1 MRFNS
6 MVPELTVMDINK
18 TREFYIDILG
28 FKLEYE
34 RVEDKFIF
42 LSYGESQFMFE
53 EFHQDGWNLEGLSY
67 PFGNGVNFSIETD
80 DIESLYKVVKNLE
93 IKLYRELKIVNYRV
107 GGIEVS
113 DKEFLIQD
121 PDGYLL
127 RFVQEG

>member
-1 MRFNS
+1 MKFNS
-6 MVPELTVMDINK
+6 MVPELTVKNIDI

>member
-1 MRFNS
+1 MKFNS
-6 MVPELTVMDINK
+6 MVPELTVKNIDV

-80 DIESLYKVVKNLE
+80 DIESLYKVVKNVE

-107 GGIEVS
+107 GGNYN
-113 DKEFLIQD
+113 
-121 PDGYLL
+121 G
-127 RFVQEG
+127 